1 MYKVDIQLLRSC
13 KKYLTEYLLVLAKL
27 RASST
32 TVKEQIKI
40 EKKIIKVDQTIR
52 KLKNYEI

>member
-1 MYKVDIQLLRSC
+1 MYKVDIQILRSC
-13 KKYLTEYLLVLAKL
+13 KKHLTEYLLVLAEL
-27 RASST
+27 RADAT

-40 EKKIIKVDQTIR
+40 EKKMIKVGQTIR

>member
-1 MYKVDIQLLRSC
+1 MYKVDIKILRSC
-13 KKYLTEYLLVLAKL
+13 KKHLTEYLLVLARL
-27 RASST
+27 RADTT
-32 TVKEQIKI
+32 TVKEQMKI

>member
-1 MYKVDIQLLRSC
+1 MYKVDIQILRSC
-13 KKYLTEYLLVLAKL
+13 KKHLTEYLLVLAKQI
-27 RASST
+27 ADAT
-32 TVKEQIKI
+32 TINEQIKI